1 MIELIN
7 LGGLTNLDLGLVAN
21 SSLEY
26 LGEVLEREHKVEA
39 ISLGESTG
47 VARQINPS
55 GGVQPSRADCRG
67 A

>member
-39 ISLGESTG
+39 ISLGESTSG
-47 VARQINPS
+47 VRQTSRN
-55 GGVQPSRADCRG
+55 GGVQQSRADCRG
-67 A
+67 V